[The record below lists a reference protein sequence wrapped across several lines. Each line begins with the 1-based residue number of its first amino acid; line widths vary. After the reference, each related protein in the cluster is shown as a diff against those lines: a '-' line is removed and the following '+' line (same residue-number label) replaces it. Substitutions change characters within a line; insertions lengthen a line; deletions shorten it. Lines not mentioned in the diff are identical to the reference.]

1 MKTLVMQ
8 VIFGFVLLVVSFG
21 YGATYVSDF
30 LDNYGVDWSAMRW
43 PVMLIAFDFLA
54 LPALLLGLF
63 LADVLF
69 HVGLL
74 RMAYNVLI
82 VAPLTAIFSTFGQ
95 GELARTV
102 SDSGYTMLMDFLGK
116 VIKPPAMKL
125 LLFLG
130 IVPIGYCIR
139 SATGDIC
146 SELFDPSISLFGY
159 TLRFYTK
166 VPLPSWIPYLVLF
179 LWMIFTAII
188 SLPRVVSVLLEFL
201 KVILRFFFFVF
212 RVLVEMI
219 IYIIL
224 LLSNLLSRIESLSR
238 LVSAL
243 ANVVTWLRNLLVKLE
258 AVLLAIINILSSIV
272 VHSMGLVRSI
282 VSNTIGIIII
292 LIRYLIFMLLVIV
305 ALPSDAWRSAVFLST
320 VMLYFDTTV
329 IEAGIIAVLISIGL
343 VGVGAWLANVPVVM
357 SILIS
362 SLFGLFYGLVT
373 GNKRL
378 ALIFLLLSVIS
389 GVLTFV
395 L

>member
-21 YGATYVSDF
+21 YGATYVSNF

-63 LADVLF
+63 LADILF
-69 HVGLL
+69 HAGLL
-74 RMAYNVLI
+74 RIAYNILI
-82 VAPLTAIFSTFGQ
+82 VVPLTAIFSIFGQ
-95 GELARTV
+95 GELAKAIL
-102 SDSGYTMLMDFLGK
+102 DNGYTMLMDFLGK
-116 VIKPPAMKL
+116 VVKPPAMKL

-130 IVPIGYCIR
+130 IVPIGYCVK
-139 SATGDIC
+139 SATGDMC
-146 SELFDPSISLFGY
+146 SKLFDPAIKLFGY

-201 KVILRFFFFVF
+201 KVILRFFFFIF
-212 RVLVEMI
+212 RILIEMI

-224 LLSNLLSRIESLSR
+224 LLSNLLSRIESLSK

-243 ANVVTWLRNLLVKLE
+243 ANVVAWLRNLLVKLE
-258 AVLLAIINILSSIV
+258 AILLVVINILSSIV
-272 VHSMGLVRSI
+272 VHSMGLVKSV

-292 LIRYLIFMLLVIV
+292 LVRYLIFLLLVIV
-305 ALPSDAWRSAVFLST
+305 ALPSDAWRAAVFLST

-329 IEAGIIAVLISIGL
+329 IEAGVIAVLISIGL
-343 VGVGAWLANVPVVM
+343 VGVGAWLANVPVAM
-357 SILIS
+357 SILVS
-362 SLFGLFYGLVT
+362 SLFGLFYGFVT
-373 GNKRL
+373 GNKKL
-378 ALIFLLLSVIS
+378 TIIFLLLSVVS
-389 GVLTFV
+389 GVLLFV